1 MNNIKI
7 LSEKT
12 GCGVITAK
20 RTMDICN
27 YDIEIAFEFL
37 RLKGQAVARYKIIDN
52 RKIPWDNIDYYM
64 EAKRIVENRKR

>member
-12 GCGVITAK
+12 GCGVIVAK
-20 RTMDICN
+20 KAMDICR

-37 RLKGQAVARYKIIDN
+37 KLKGQAVARYN
-52 RKIPWDNIDYYM
+52 GS
-64 EAKRIVENRKR
+64 

>member
-12 GCGVITAK
+12 GCGVIAAK
-20 RTMDICN
+20 KAMDICK
-27 YDIEIAFEFL
+27 YDIEIAFEFI
-37 RLKGQAVARYKIIDN
+37 RLKGQAFARYKYIDG

-64 EAKRIVENRKR
+64 EAKKRVAEKR